1 MKKFYL
7 RGCNSM
13 ARLHCNPQVEN
24 IGLGGRTVQ
33 WKQEKEGRRITDQVF
48 PNGLPKTAKCVMMER
63 TGELLSVDK
72 ENRNAKN
79 RHEGGKEYTL

>member
-1 MKKFYL
+1 MKKFHL
-7 RGCNSM
+7 CGCNPT
-13 ARLHCNPQVEN
+13 ARLHCSPQVEN

-33 WKQEKEGRRITDQVF
+33 WKQEKEGRRIPDQVS
-48 PNGLPKTAKCVMMER
+48 PNGLPKTVKCVMMGG

-79 RHEGGKEYTL
+79 RHEG